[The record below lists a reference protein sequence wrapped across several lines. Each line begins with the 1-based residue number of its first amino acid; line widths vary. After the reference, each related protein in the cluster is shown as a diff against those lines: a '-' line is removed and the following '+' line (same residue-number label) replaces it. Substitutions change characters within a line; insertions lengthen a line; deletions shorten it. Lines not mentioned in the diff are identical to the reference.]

1 MTDRIVGLVILASA
15 IWYGV
20 TAGTYEASFG
30 DPLGPA
36 AFPVMLSVPVAVLSL
51 FLLIRPDANPDWARG
66 AALLRQVAAICIL
79 VSYALLLERLGFLF
93 VTFLAVALLGRL
105 LGSQWGKSAV
115 SGAVISLVLFVAF
128 DQVLG
133 LPLPALPEFMS

>member
-1 MTDRIVGLVILASA
+1 MTDRIVGLVILAAA
-15 IWYGV
+15 IWYGL

-51 FLLIRPDANPDWARG
+51 FLLIRPDANPAWARG
-66 AALLRQVAAICIL
+66 TPLLRQGIAVCIL
-79 VSYALLLERLGFLF
+79 VSYALALEPLGFLL
-93 VTFLAVALLGRL
+93 VTFAAVALLCRL
-105 LGSQWGKSAV
+105 LGGQWRKSAV
-115 SGAVISLVLFVAF
+115 SGAAISLLLFVAF

-133 LPLPALPEFMS
+133 LPLPALPEFVS

>member
-1 MTDRIVGLVILASA
+1 MTDRIVGLVILAAA

-51 FLLIRPDANPDWARG
+51 YLLIRPDANPDWARG

-115 SGAVISLVLFVAF
+115 SGAAISLVLFVAF

>member
-1 MTDRIVGLVILASA
+1 MTDRIVGLTLLAAA
-15 IWYGV
+15 IWYGL
-20 TAGTYEASFG
+20 TAGTYEAGFG

-51 FLLIRPDANPDWARG
+51 FLLIRPDANPDWPKG
-66 AALLRQVAAICIL
+66 IPLLRQLAAICIL
-79 VSYALLLERLGFLF
+79 ISYALLLERLGFLL

-105 LGSQWGKSAV
+105 LGSQWGKAAV

-133 LPLPALPEFMS
+133 LPLPALPVFLS